1 LEGRLI
7 SPPTTPYVIQ
17 NKDIHADVFHT
28 NAHLLTG
35 DSRLYAPICAS
46 RRHGKK
52 PTEIRMEKIIIAGI
66 VVCFAILV
74 TFYVLGHWPEFWP
87 LVILFVSLMLATVI
101 LGRVLLEVWR
111 FLSNR
116 K

>member
-1 LEGRLI
+1 VSVHR
-7 SPPTTPYVIQ
+7 S
-17 NKDIHADVFHT
+17 
-28 NAHLLTG
+28 AHLLGG
-35 DSRLYAPICAS
+35 DPWTDAHICAG
-46 RRHGKK
+46 RWPEKK

-74 TFYVLGHWPEFWP
+74 VFYVLGHWPEFWP
-87 LVILFVSLMLATVI
+87 LVILFVSLMLATMV
-101 LGRVLLEVWR
+101 LGRVLWEVWR